1 MTLLQPSYLWGLLA
15 LAIPIAIHL
24 WSRKKVQIVLVGST
38 QFISETKSKQ
48 TNSIQINERWLLL
61 LRCLII
67 SMLVFILTEPQTS
80 KTPSSQAILYVFE
93 PSLLATEEGRSRFD
107 EIPIDKR
114 LLLNDGFSKWQEEDV
129 FVTDTPNY
137 WQLAK
142 QMGAI
147 QADSIVVFT
156 RALAKGFKGKRPRL
170 KKNITWISVDIE
182 EDAQQLVFANLE
194 NDSILVTSVQSDEY
208 RFAFAKARFPKT
220 AFSLNATNDSLLIE
234 GDNRISKI
242 PLRDTESIRVTIVY
256 NSEMEGQL
264 KFFEVGFKA
273 IATYSNVRI
282 DVTTKP
288 YSDTLSIDNNPYIIW
303 LSNRDMPEISARTL
317 QYQLDDYAQKLI
329 VPGSS
334 QTNFLLT
341 KELTTQRVLNE
352 QWLDQLV
359 QWLALDQD
367 LKATFDTLD
376 MRTLP
381 TSKLQNNFLND
392 RSLKKEAVTGDFSEW
407 LWIIVLILM
416 AGERFIAQ
424 LRKQ

>member
-24 WSRKKVQIVLVGST
+24 WSQKKVQIVLVGST
-38 QFISETKSKQ
+38 QFIAQTKSKQ
-48 TNSIQINERWLLL
+48 TNSIQINEWWLLL
-61 LRCLII
+61 IRCLII
-67 SMLVFILTEPQTS
+67 SMLVFILTEPQIS
-80 KTPSSQAILYVFE
+80 KTSSSQAILYVFE

-107 EIPIDKR
+107 KIPIDKR
-114 LLLNDGFSKWQEEDV
+114 LLLNEGFSKWQEEDA
-129 FVTDTPNY
+129 FATDTPNY

-142 QMGAI
+142 QMEAI
-147 QADSIVVFT
+147 PADSVVVFT
-156 RALAKGFKGKRPRL
+156 RALTKGFKGKRPKL

-182 EDAQQLVFANLE
+182 EDAQQPVFANVE
-194 NDSILVTSVQSDEY
+194 NDSILVTSVQSDENI
-208 RFAFAKARFPKT
+208 FAFAKARYPKS
-220 AFSLNATNDSLLIE
+220 AFNSNGTNDSLLIE

-242 PLRDTESIRVTIVY
+242 PIRATESIPVSIVY
-256 NSEMEGQL
+256 DSEMESQL

-273 IATYSNVRI
+273 IATYSNVPI
-282 DVTTKP
+282 DVSTKP
-288 YSDTLSIDNNPYIIW
+288 YSDTLSIDNSPYIIW
-303 LSNRDMPEISARTL
+303 LSSSDMPEISARTL
-317 QYQLDDYAQKLI
+317 QYQPDDYAQKLI
-329 VPGSS
+329 VAGNS

-352 QWLDQLV
+352 QWLDQLI
-359 QWLALDQD
+359 QWLVLDQD

-381 TSKLQNNFLND
+381 TNELQNNFLTD
-392 RSLKKEAVTGDFSEW
+392 RSLKEEVFTGDFSEW
-407 LWIIVLILM
+407 LWITLLILM